1 MCAFFNDGATR
12 HDRDDVSRL
21 DGGQPVSD
29 DDAGP
34 SFSGLIQ
41 SRLNRL
47 QGTEE
52 TFSMGS
58 VDTAAYIDRCAS
70 QAVMRRENLI
80 PFRSLCPGQRWL
92 HPATGFWAS

>member
-29 DDAGP
+29 DDAGS

-52 TFSMGS
+52 TFSMS
-58 VDTAAYIDRCAS
+58 SANTAAYIHRCAAH
-70 QAVMRRENLI
+70 AVMRRENL
-80 PFRSLCPGQRWL
+80 
-92 HPATGFWAS
+92 